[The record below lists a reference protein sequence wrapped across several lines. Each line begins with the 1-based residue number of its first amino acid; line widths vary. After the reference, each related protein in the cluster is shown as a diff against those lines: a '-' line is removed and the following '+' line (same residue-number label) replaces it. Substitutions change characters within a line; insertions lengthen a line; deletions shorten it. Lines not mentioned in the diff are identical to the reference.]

1 MTNWPVAR
9 SVGPSDRRPS
19 VEMGS
24 QMRIENSIEIAAPVA
39 RVWRLTVDV
48 ESLPEVTPTITSV
61 ERLDDGPLRV
71 GSSVRVKQPAQRVKT
86 WTVTALEPSAY
97 FAWAAK
103 ALGTTMTGGHRLTP
117 TDTGTRNTLS
127 IEIEGRLA
135 PIIGTLVKA
144 PLAKALETENE
155 GFKSAAEA

>member
-1 MTNWPVAR
+1 
-9 SVGPSDRRPS
+9 
-19 VEMGS
+19 
-24 QMRIENSIEIAAPVA
+24 MRIENSIEIAAPVA
-39 RVWRLTVDV
+39 RVWRLTVEV
-48 ESLPEVTPTITSV
+48 ESLPELTPTITSV

-71 GSSVRVKQPAQRVKT
+71 GSTARVKQPAQGPKT
-86 WTVTALEPSAY
+86 WTVTSLEPSTY

-103 ALGTTMTGGHRLTP
+103 ALGTTMTGGHLLTP
-117 TDTGTRNTLS
+117 TETGTRNTLS

-135 PIIGTLVKA
+135 PVVGALLRR